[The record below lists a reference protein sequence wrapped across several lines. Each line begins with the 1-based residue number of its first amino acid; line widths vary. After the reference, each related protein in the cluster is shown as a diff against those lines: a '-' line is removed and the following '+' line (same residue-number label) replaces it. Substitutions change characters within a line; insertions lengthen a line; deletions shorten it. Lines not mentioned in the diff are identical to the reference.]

1 MYFSPV
7 FQDVHVM
14 IFIGFGFLMTFLK
27 KLVSDFSLS
36 SIRRNLKYIA
46 RYGLAAVSLNMLLS
60 VVCIEWSILVHGFL
74 HPHYDTCDSGADNH
88 HRAARSAGGGGGE
101 YHYNKHCNPD
111 WPWINITLT
120 TMLSADFATAAVLIS
135 FGVLLGTT
143 TPVQLVLMTLIE
155 IVLFNVNEVI
165 GRAYMGAVDAG
176 DTIFVHMFGAY
187 FGLAVSRVLYN
198 RQASTSKKAG
208 ANRTSDLFSMVG
220 TVFLWMF
227 WPSFNSGA
235 AAEGDAQMRG
245 LINTYL
251 SLCACAMSAF
261 AVSAL
266 VNPQRKFCMVGIIK

>member
-1 MYFSPV
+1 
-7 FQDVHVM
+7 
-14 IFIGFGFLMTFLK
+14 
-27 KLVSDFSLS
+27 
-36 SIRRNLKYIA
+36 
-46 RYGLAAVSLNMLLS
+46 MLLS

-74 HPHYDTCDSGADNH
+74 HPHYDTCDAGADAADDH
-88 HRAARSAGGGGGE
+88 HRAARSAGGGGGGE

-198 RQASTSKKAG
+198 RQATTSKKAS

-266 VNPQRKFCMVGIIK
+266 VNPQRKFCMVSMT